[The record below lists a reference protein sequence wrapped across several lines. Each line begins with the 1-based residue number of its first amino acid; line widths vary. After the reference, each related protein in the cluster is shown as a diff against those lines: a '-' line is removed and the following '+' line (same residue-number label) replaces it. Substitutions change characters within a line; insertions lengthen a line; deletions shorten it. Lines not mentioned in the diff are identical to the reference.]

1 MLHMKYA
8 RHTRLIVMI
17 LTSDRVLIQ
26 LNMISLMCLP
36 IRFDLATSKYLATNR
51 NEDILQQTHHQQQ
64 QKTTHLK
71 ITSIIQMES
80 KYFEERWRHFFILL
94 LASFYHELSIES
106 GLNSKNK
113 FICIIFD

>member
-17 LTSDRVLIQ
+17 FTSDRVLIQ

-36 IRFDLATSKYLATNR
+36 IRFDLCYIEYLATNR
-51 NEDILQQTHHQQQ
+51 NEDTR
-64 QKTTHLK
+64 TPTTRSTHLK

-80 KYFEERWRHFFILL
+80 KYL
-94 LASFYHELSIES
+94 
-106 GLNSKNK
+106 
-113 FICIIFD
+113 C